1 MTCTGDDLSIERGAL
16 SLFNRPDFGR
26 LFFAI
31 SISELGDAFH
41 YIALMWLALDKGGA
55 LGVVAVRLADSVPA
69 LVFGLHGGIAA
80 DRWDRKRVMISAD
93 LARAIILIP
102 VAIAGLANRLP
113 IWGLVAAAFLLETA
127 TSYFAPAYNALVPEL
142 VDRQN
147 VQEAN
152 SLIGA
157 TTNALSI
164 GGWAAAAGLLAIV
177 PISTFFALNS
187 ISFFVSAA
195 LISRITR
202 RDGTGVSMN
211 LEPPR
216 IREAF
221 VAMRPIPTLAA
232 GVIVL
237 GIAITISSG
246 TWIAGVPEMVRDV
259 FHRGAGGYSIVMIGY
274 ALGSVTVGAI
284 LARFPVEDKARASLL
299 AWILYLPAYGMFALG
314 HTFSL
319 AVAGAFVAGI
329 AEGAARIL
337 LTSAAQEQIPNDVL
351 GRVMGVISLVHRG
364 AHATGLLLIS
374 PLFAVF
380 APRGIFAGAALAIPA
395 VGTIGAAL
403 AYFGEKRRR
412 MSSPSESP

>member
-1 MTCTGDDLSIERGAL
+1 MTCTGDDLSIQRGAL
-16 SLFNRPDFGR
+16 SLLGRRDFRR

-31 SISELGDAFH
+31 AISELGDAFH
-41 YIALMWLALDKGGA
+41 YIALMWLALDKGGP

-69 LVFGLHGGIAA
+69 LVFGIHGGIAA

-142 VDRQN
+142 VDREN

-164 GGWAAAAGLLAIV
+164 GGWAAAAGLLALT

-195 LISRITR
+195 LISSISR

-211 LEPPR
+211 QEPPR

-221 VAMRPIPTLAA
+221 AAMRPIPTLAA

-284 LARFPVEDKARASLL
+284 LARFPVEDKARTSLL

-403 AYFGEKRRR
+403 AYMGEKRRR
-412 MSSPSESP
+412 NVVAE